1 MAGAIVETCVAERPD
16 PEDIDG
22 FADWARYW
30 APRIAR
36 DGDAV
41 VALASRVWVD
51 DMPADDLVELLS
63 QVLDALRM
71 DRENGAAGAESVF
84 ELLDAGY
91 AAARTRGEIGTQAR
105 MALCSAHIRAGLK
118 PPDCLKLGPED
129 ALPGDR
135 DSRHADPDDL
145 IREILPAGTP
155 PDQAHMI
162 LREAL
167 GAMEHEATEAFVH
180 RMIVAGGPDLALV
193 GRYFLLDRLP
203 GLRRAA
209 ATGVRDLAA
218 GGGVDA
224 AELAA
229 LITLRNW
236 MPADA
241 AREILDSAVKDA
253 LRREPAGGSVPGAW
267 HQHRVF
273 ASLPDG
279 SGSQSIVAAVSR
291 GSTKRIAAVLIKDG
305 HGIKDAYVIPCAS
318 ASEQRRQMEAIA
330 DDMPSHVIAAEGLT
344 AALELALGDGL
355 ARGLPPAPGFIDV
368 APMLGAAG
376 VTPSA
381 IDMAA
386 HLALADPE
394 GEVGALSPSQRGRLI
409 GQSRD
414 WPMLYPIAS
423 SWFVSDARLMEGL
436 AAATSE
442 RGAEGLVWA
451 HLDAQREIWARVFA
465 RSAAIL
471 RGADDV
477 APRAWQQFAAVALGL
492 AEGRPLKKIP
502 VFDFILDQT
511 LDAAEDALFGDDP
524 KTERGGP
531 EYDIAP
537 EGRAEFAELLK
548 GSGLT
553 PEAANGYLTGV
564 LVAPEFVTPTDW
576 LPPLLE
582 GRAIGGEAGLQ
593 RVLDILMLRYGEIND
608 RVLDGEVGNAIG
620 KLSDTAFAEWLTGF
634 RLCMTLAPAWP
645 KRALGRDER
654 RILSLIAEAER
665 DEAVLDTLRPLLR
678 TWLDTRAR
686 RASAQ

>member
-16 PEDIDG
+16 PDDSDG
-22 FADWARYW
+22 FADWVRYW
-30 APRIAR
+30 APRIAQ
-36 DGDAV
+36 DGE
-41 VALASRVWVD
+41 VALALAARIWAGGV
-51 DMPADDLVELLS
+51 PADDLVELLA
-63 QVLDALRM
+63 QVFDALRM
-71 DRENGAAGAESVF
+71 DRENREAGAEAVF
-84 ELLDAGY
+84 ELLDAGF
-91 AAARTRGEIGTQAR
+91 AAARARDKIGTEAR
-105 MALCSAHIRAGLK
+105 MALCSAHIRAGLE
-118 PPDCLKLGPED
+118 PPDCLRLGPDD
-129 ALPGDR
+129 ALPGDPDR
-135 DSRHADPDDL
+135 PHPDPDDL

-155 PDQAHMI
+155 PDQAYMI

-167 GAMEHEATEAFVH
+167 GAMEHEAAEAFVH

-209 ATGVRDLAA
+209 ATGLRDLAA
-218 GGGVDA
+218 GSGVDA

-229 LITLRNW
+229 LIALRNW

-241 AREILDSAVKDA
+241 AREILDGAVKAA
-253 LRREPAGGSVPGAW
+253 LRREPAGGRVPGAW
-267 HQHRVF
+267 TQHRVLV
-273 ASLPDG
+273 SLPDG

-330 DDMPSHVIAAEGLT
+330 DDMPSHEIAPEGLT

-355 ARGLPPAPGFIDV
+355 AHGLPPAPGFIDV
-368 APMLGAAG
+368 AQMLAAAG
-376 VTPSA
+376 VTPA
-381 IDMAA
+381 ATDMAA
-386 HLALADPE
+386 HLALADPD
-394 GEVGALSPSQRGRLI
+394 GEVAALSPSQRGRLI
-409 GQSRD
+409 GHSRD

-423 SWFVSDARLMEGL
+423 SWFVSDASLMKGL
-436 AAATSE
+436 AEATSQ

-471 RGADDV
+471 RGAGDV
-477 APRAWQQFAAVALGL
+477 APRASQAFAAVALGL

-511 LDAAEDALFGDDP
+511 LDAAEDALFGGDLE
-524 KTERGGP
+524 TERGDP
-531 EYDIAP
+531 EHDIAP
-537 EGRAEFAELLK
+537 EGRGEFAKLLK

-553 PEAANGYLTGV
+553 PEAVNGYLTGV

-582 GRAIGGEAGLQ
+582 GRAIGGEGDLQ

-608 RVLDGEVGNAIG
+608 RVHDGEVGNAVR
-620 KLSDTAFAEWLTGF
+620 KLSETAFADWLTGF
-634 RLCMTLAPAWP
+634 RLCTTLAPAWP

-654 RILSLIAEAER
+654 KILSLIAEAER

-678 TWLDTRAR
+678 TWLDTLAQ
-686 RASAQ
+686 RASAE